1 MSQGGS
7 FLDGFEDG
15 AFSGAVGGAIGGT
28 AFAGLGV
35 AGSALGKEISCV
47 SKLGKVIKATAAV
60 SKVLSLGMA
69 GVDMISLADMAID
82 NKNNPIA
89 DLNKKL
95 HSNKAYNVF
104 QISVSAL
111 AVFTG
116 GMTTTMKCFVAGT
129 LVLTI
134 DGLRKIED
142 IEVGDRVLAAD
153 TDTMERKYKEVLD
166 TFVRKTNDLIHIFIG
181 EEEIVTTT
189 DHPFWVKGKG
199 FVPAMNLVIGSELIN
214 DNGHAICV
222 ENILRESSHDGVE
235 VFNFKVEDYHTY
247 YVGKNHILVHNAD
260 YSQISAQ
267 EFQSEFKERAKKS
280 GLSESDINNA
290 IDAFNNEDYQ
300 KMASFFD
307 TSTKKDGAVFWSG
320 NKQGAMDYAANNNR
334 TMLEQTPGGQVF
346 DGWNSLSKVLPDWDA
361 GKNQAKPLWEAL
373 SKQYANGAEGSVKYV
388 HPDGYIGNVFKTIE
402 QPILLDK
409 IGKGIV
415 QFEEIVL

>member
-69 GVDMISLADMAID
+69 GFDMISLADMAID

-247 YVGKNHILVHNAD
+247 YVGESCILVHNAD
-260 YSQISAQ
+260 YDTELISKNIKSKVAND
-267 EFQSEFKERAKKS
+267 EIDPPTERGRAPKS
-280 GLSESDINNA
+280 
-290 IDAFNNEDYQ
+290 
-300 KMASFFD
+300 
-307 TSTKKDGAVFWSG
+307 KKDGYSIEIHHDEQNPNGPF
-320 NKQGAMDYAANNNR
+320 KEMTR
-334 TMLEQTPGGQVF
+334 TDHRLGVNYKKNHPNHTQKSKIDRTQWKYQQRKYWENEWDNGR
-346 DGWNSLSKVLPDWDA
+346 WNIK
-361 GKNQAKPLWEAL
+361 
-373 SKQYANGAEGSVKYV
+373 
-388 HPDGYIGNVFKTIE
+388 
-402 QPILLDK
+402 
-409 IGKGIV
+409 
-415 QFEEIVL
+415 